1 MHPFIFRKFLTHLK
15 FFWLSLLLI
24 AVAIFWWFKIDS
36 NGLNN
41 FQIGLLSS
49 ILGIG
54 IAITFNENRKS
65 LVEHQRTKKTFG
77 LLKLIIIPYL
87 KNQSD
92 NIIETMKLYDDICS
106 FDKALAFLRLISEFN
121 KISTDFDKSWLQ
133 LIYSQDFIDAIK
145 SDNHFNKISNQIFEI
160 MLFTKTTTG
169 CSINAKNLLD
179 SLSDINVMSDDNK
192 IIFIEKS
199 QKIRNEI
206 LDSAQKLRKY
216 ADNLNNEITNFLEHS
231 GVIYSEFER

>member
-1 MHPFIFRKFLTHLK
+1 MHHFTFRKILIYLN

-24 AVAIFWWFKIDS
+24 TIAIFWWFYIDQD
-36 NGLNN
+36 GLSD

-49 ILGIG
+49 ILGVG

-65 LVEHQRTKKTFG
+65 LIDHQRTKKTFG
-77 LLKLIIIPYL
+77 LLRLIIIPYL
-87 KNQSD
+87 KNQSE

-106 FDKALAFLRLISEFN
+106 FDKSIAFIRLISEFN
-121 KISTDFDKSWLQ
+121 RISTDFDKNWLQ

-160 MLFTKTTTG
+160 MIFTKTITG

-179 SLSDINVMSDDNK
+179 GLSDINVISEDNK
-192 IIFIEKS
+192 IISIEKS
-199 QKIRNEI
+199 KKIRNEI
-206 LDSAQKLRKY
+206 LDVAQKLQKY
-216 ADNLNNEITNFLEHS
+216 ADNLNNEITNFLEHN